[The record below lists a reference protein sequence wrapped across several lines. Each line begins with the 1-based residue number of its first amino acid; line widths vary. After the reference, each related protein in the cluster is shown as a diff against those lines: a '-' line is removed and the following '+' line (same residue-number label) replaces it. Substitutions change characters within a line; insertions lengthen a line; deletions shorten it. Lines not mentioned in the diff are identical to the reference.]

1 MATEREKMLE
11 GELYNAADPEL
22 DALRIR
28 ARDLV
33 ERYNATHAAEREL
46 RLSLLK
52 KLFGQIGDDN
62 IGIEPPFHC
71 DYGFHIKV
79 GKYFFANFDCVI
91 LDVCPVTIG
100 DHCLLGPG
108 VHIYTASHPLDPEI
122 RKKGLENGKPVTI
135 GNNVWIGGRSI
146 INPGVTIGDNAVIAS
161 GSVVTKDVPANTVV
175 GGCPA
180 KELRR
185 IGSVPTSRG

>member
-1 MATEREKMLE
+1 MATEREKMLQ
-11 GELYNAADPEL
+11 GELYYSPDPEL
-22 DALRIR
+22 DGLRIQT
-28 ARDLV
+28 RDLV
-33 ERYNATHAAEREL
+33 ERYNATHAAEKEL

-52 KLFGQIGDDN
+52 ELFQEVGDDN

-71 DYGFHIKV
+71 DYGHNIKV
-79 GKYFFANFDCVI
+79 GKHFFANFGCMI

-100 DHCLLGPG
+100 DYCLIGPG
-108 VHIYTASHPLDPEI
+108 VHIYAATHPLDPEI
-122 RKKGLENGKPVTI
+122 RKQGLECGKPVTI
-135 GNNVWIGGRSI
+135 GNNVWIGGHSV

-180 KELRR
+180 KVLRG
-185 IGSVPTSRG
+185 IESPAKPL

>member
-1 MATEREKMLE
+1 MATEREKMRK
-11 GELYNAADPEL
+11 GQLYNASDPEL
-22 DALRIR
+22 DALRIQS
-28 ARDLV
+28 RDLV
-33 ERYNATHAAEREL
+33 ERYNATHAAEKEL
-46 RLSLLK
+46 RLCLLK
-52 KLFGQIGDDN
+52 ELLKEIGDDN

-79 GKYFFANFDCVI
+79 GKHFFANFDCVI
-91 LDVCPVTIG
+91 LDVCLVTIG
-100 DHCLLGPG
+100 DYCLLGPG

-146 INPGVTIGDNAVIAS
+146 INPGITIGNNVVVAS
-161 GSVVTKDVPANTVV
+161 GSVVTKDVPDNTVV

-180 KELRR
+180 KVLRR
-185 IGSVPTSRG
+185 IESASTTP